1 MTKNTAL
8 DLTNQTH
15 FQEWTEGSP
24 CRHVFPSA
32 GHREMFLEINQNFA
46 PDRQKG
52 VKLFTLGRITQI
64 AFSVSRELTPPSRNL
79 LISRI
84 FRGFYPSKK
93 DCPGFLC
100 ITHKN
105 PGLFSGSFRRFRL
118 MIFFGLPR
126 ILNPTR
132 RTWEETSQDYPT

>member
-1 MTKNTAL
+1 MAKNTAL
-8 DLTNQTH
+8 DLTNQAH
-15 FQEWTEGSP
+15 FQKWTGRSP
-24 CRHVFPSA
+24 CRRVFPSA
-32 GHREMFLEINQNFA
+32 GHGQAFFGINQEFA

-52 VKLFTLGRITQI
+52 AKLFTLGRITQI
-64 AFSVSRELTPPSRNL
+64 AFSVSRELALSSRNP

-84 FRGFYPSKK
+84 FRGLCPSKK

-100 ITHKN
+100 IMHKN

-118 MIFFGLPR
+118 MIFFGFPH